1 MVGDLSDFMY
11 RISVVLPKRWFS
23 EQSPNLN
30 ALLAAIA
37 TPWVWLYSLIVY
49 MINQTRLLTATEDWL
64 DLISNDYFGV
74 NLLRKSGEVDTAYRD
89 RIQSALLREA
99 ATRSAVVSNL
109 QNLTGTQP
117 FIFEPA
123 NCLDTG
129 SFGDPSSI
137 SSFGD
142 TGMAYGMAGGWGS
155 LLLPLQFFVTAFRPA
170 MPGVGMLAGY
180 GIPSGGFGV
189 GVIGYVDLA
198 MLPGAIDDADIQTT
212 LSSLLPMNAV
222 AWLRII

>member
-1 MVGDLSDFMY
+1 
-11 RISVVLPKRWFS
+11 
-23 EQSPNLN
+23 
-30 ALLAAIA
+30 
-37 TPWVWLYSLIVY
+37 
-49 MINQTRLLTATEDWL
+49 
-64 DLISNDYFGV
+64 
-74 NLLRKSGEVDTAYRD
+74 
-89 RIQSALLREA
+89 
-99 ATRSAVVSNL
+99 
-109 QNLTGTQP
+109 
-117 FIFEPA
+117 
-123 NCLDTG
+123 
-129 SFGDPSSI
+129 
-137 SSFGD
+137 
-142 TGMAYGMAGGWGS
+142 MAGGWGS